1 MFLQLE
7 STGVP
12 LYARIVSAFCVSV
25 ILLAVFINFQAA
37 KEKRTVEK
45 EKRSIVATGSMLLF
59 FLSFLFLL
67 SIKAFIINFNEPVA
81 SILISVGIVLL
92 VLGCFVNVLGR
103 INLQKNWANQ
113 VIVYNDHQL
122 VKYGIYGILRHP
134 LYASLIWMFYGASL
148 VYSNYVAFLANTL
161 IFLPFMYY
169 RAKQEE
175 FFLSQKFP
183 EYNEYKRKTG
193 MFLPNFFKSN

>member
-1 MFLQLE
+1 MFLQVE
-7 STGVP
+7 SIGVP
-12 LYARIVSAFCVSV
+12 LYARVISAFCVSI

-59 FLSFLFLL
+59 FLFFLFLI
-67 SIKAFIINFNEPVA
+67 SIKVFVINFKEPVA
-81 SILISVGIVLL
+81 SIIVIVGIILL
-92 VLGCFVNVLGR
+92 VFGCLVNVLGR
-103 INLQKNWANQ
+103 LNLQKNWANQ

-122 VKYGIYGILRHP
+122 VKYGIYGIFRHP

-148 VYSNYVAFLANTL
+148 IYSNYVAFLANTL

-175 FFLSQKFP
+175 YFLSQKFP

-193 MFLPNFFKSN
+193 MFLPKFIK